1 MALVLALDPDLK
13 QGRTLRRLTSEL
25 AGHEVVCAT
34 SYDEAFAAIK
44 RRIPDLVLFPLFFS
58 PGEEVALTSRL
69 HRLSSAHRE
78 RQAVGANPLHTLTIP
93 LLASAAVG
101 PTATRPRWFYWF
113 KPHAAEG
120 CNPRVLTD
128 AIRSYLERRGTTVP
142 ALASADSTGASL
154 PPAFTIPAA
163 PAAPAPAAST
173 LSPSGVE
180 WLSPGFMFSLDA
192 QADRAPE
199 AAFSNAVSAPPPDA
213 PQQVAAWRA
222 DELSVRPTSS
232 LQTAVPAESEPAA
245 APRGWAAE
253 EPSEGR
259 GKSVPAGHIPSTA
272 PADVVFSSLHAAE
285 DQAPIHS
292 VGGARLESSPIS
304 TLRDPKPATVI
315 PLSERAAT
323 SSARLAVP
331 QKSTGARSRGVSR
344 VRWLPSVAAALLLV
358 AGVTLAKNVA
368 GRVNWFTAAPKTGI
382 AELQSVP
389 AGSEVLVDGSQL
401 GVTPLSAPL
410 SAGTHK
416 IEFRY
421 RGATRVVALDIT
433 AGGHIVH
440 SVDWKRKPTG
450 RLHVTSDSGAAA
462 VLVDGKKLGVTPLT
476 LEDLS
481 AGRHIVTLESRSGSV
496 QRNVDIKANETA
508 TLEASIYLG
517 WLALFSPIEVKI
529 SEGGRVLQP
538 DEDSKVM
545 LASGQHQ
552 LLFVNSALGYRDS
565 RTVEVKPGEV
575 TPISI
580 VPPKTAATVTTTPS
594 AEVWIDGALV
604 GSTPLVDLPL
614 DIGTRE
620 FVFKNATLGER
631 RLMITA
637 TVTPLRIDI
646 DLTKPG
652 V

>member
-1 MALVLALDPDLK
+1 
-13 QGRTLRRLTSEL
+13 
-25 AGHEVVCAT
+25 
-34 SYDEAFAAIK
+34 
-44 RRIPDLVLFPLFFS
+44 
-58 PGEEVALTSRL
+58 
-69 HRLSSAHRE
+69 
-78 RQAVGANPLHTLTIP
+78 
-93 LLASAAVG
+93 
-101 PTATRPRWFYWF
+101 
-113 KPHAAEG
+113 
-120 CNPRVLTD
+120 
-128 AIRSYLERRGTTVP
+128 
-142 ALASADSTGASL
+142 
-154 PPAFTIPAA
+154 
-163 PAAPAPAAST
+163 
-173 LSPSGVE
+173 
-180 WLSPGFMFSLDA
+180 
-192 QADRAPE
+192 
-199 AAFSNAVSAPPPDA
+199 
-213 PQQVAAWRA
+213 
-222 DELSVRPTSS
+222 
-232 LQTAVPAESEPAA
+232 
-245 APRGWAAE
+245 
-253 EPSEGR
+253 
-259 GKSVPAGHIPSTA
+259 
-272 PADVVFSSLHAAE
+272 
-285 DQAPIHS
+285 
-292 VGGARLESSPIS
+292 
-304 TLRDPKPATVI
+304 
-315 PLSERAAT
+315 
-323 SSARLAVP
+323 
-331 QKSTGARSRGVSR
+331 
-344 VRWLPSVAAALLLV
+344 VRWLPAAAAALLLV

-368 GRVNWFTAAPKTGI
+368 GRVNWFTPEPKTGI
-382 AELQSVP
+382 AELLSVP

-410 SAGTHK
+410 SSGTHK

-433 AGGHIVH
+433 PGGHVVH

-450 RLHVTSDSGAAA
+450 RLRVTSDSGAAA
-462 VLVDGKKLGVTPLT
+462 VLVDGRKRGVTPLT

-481 AGRHIVTLESRSGSV
+481 AGRHIVTLENPSGSV

-545 LASGQHQ
+545 LSSGRHE
-552 LLFVNSALGYRDS
+552 LLFVNTALGYRDS
-565 RTVEVKPGEV
+565 RVVEVKPGEV

-580 VPPKTAATVTTTPS
+580 VLPKTAVTVTTTPS

>member
-25 AGHEVVCAT
+25 AGHEVVCAA
-34 SYDEAFAAIK
+34 SYDEAFAAIN

-58 PGEEVALTSRL
+58 PGEEIALTSRL

-93 LLASAAVG
+93 LLASAVAG

-113 KPHAAEG
+113 KPRAAEG

-142 ALASADSTGASL
+142 APASADSTGASL
-154 PPAFTIPAA
+154 PPAFTIPA
-163 PAAPAPAAST
+163 PAAPAPPAST

-199 AAFSNAVSAPPPDA
+199 AAISNAVPALLPDA
-213 PQQVAAWRA
+213 PQQVASWQAEDVSVQSR
-222 DELSVRPTSS
+222 VRPTSS
-232 LQTAVPAESEPAA
+232 LQTAVPAEPEPSA
-245 APRGWAAE
+245 APRGW
-253 EPSEGR
+253 
-259 GKSVPAGHIPSTA
+259 
-272 PADVVFSSLHAAE
+272 AAE

-292 VGGARLESSPIS
+292 AGGARLESSPIS
-304 TLRDPKPATVI
+304 TLRDPKPATVV

-323 SSARLAVP
+323 PSARLAVP
-331 QKSTGARSRGVSR
+331 QKSTKVAGARSRRIPR
-344 VRWLPSVAAALLLV
+344 VRWLPVAAALLLV

-368 GRVNWFTAAPKTGI
+368 GRVNWFTAEPKTGI

-389 AGSEVLVDGSQL
+389 AGAEVLVDGSQL

-421 RGATRVVALDIT
+421 RGATRVVALDI
-433 AGGHIVH
+433 APGGHVVH

-450 RLHVTSDSGAAA
+450 RLRVTSDSGAAA
-462 VLVDGKKLGVTPLT
+462 VLVDGKKRGVTPLT

-481 AGRHIVTLESRSGSV
+481 AGRHVVTLESRSGSV

-565 RTVEVKPGEV
+565 RMVEVKPGEV
-575 TPISI
+575 TPVSI